1 MFLTEMHC
9 YFYIIQ
15 QYNGPS
21 EVREVWSSFM
31 NVHKRR
37 DIIFLAMVLVMDEF
51 KLGDIPGVY
60 NYGQEKI
67 EDVDK
72 VSKSYICSTRHWN

>member
-1 MFLTEMHC
+1 MIFIHEWL
-9 YFYIIQ
+9 
-15 QYNGPS
+15 
-21 EVREVWSSFM
+21 
-31 NVHKRR
+31 KRHV
-37 DIIFLAMVLVMDEF
+37 IFLVMVLVMDEY

-72 VSKSYICSTRHWN
+72 ISKSYI